1 MASTEATLERFA
13 VLGDGLAVAI
23 WQRDTREAQTTYK
36 QPGHHTLSYYMGGG
50 YHTSRG
56 ERPGLYGA
64 PRLLCTMPD
73 WHESSWMVRGPLR
86 FLHLYFMPEHF
97 TRRAVVEL
105 DREPRELTLADRT
118 YFEDGRIDRL
128 CEALVRLPWDG
139 ADQQLRANELAHA
152 TLSELLQSQSAQK
165 RQDGRLRGGLA
176 PLVRRRLADYIEDNL
191 GSGITLGM
199 LAQQANLS
207 EFHLARMF
215 RISFG
220 MPPSAWIAARRL
232 DRARALLKGGELPLQ
247 QVADACGYADLSHFS
262 HRFRDGVGV
271 PPSRYR
277 SIVGVAAAPQS

>member
-1 MASTEATLERFA
+1 MPTAAVNDLE
-13 VLGDGLAVAI
+13 G
-23 WQRDTREAQTTYK
+23 
-36 QPGHHTLSYYMGGG
+36 
-50 YHTSRG
+50 
-56 ERPGLYGA
+56 
-64 PRLLCTMPD
+64 
-73 WHESSWMVRGPLR
+73 
-86 FLHLYFMPEHF
+86 
-97 TRRAVVEL
+97 
-105 DREPRELTLADRT
+105 
-118 YFEDGRIDRL
+118 RL
-128 CEALVRLPWDG
+128 CEALVAMPWDD
-139 ADQQLRANELAHA
+139 ADHRLRANELAHA

-191 GSGITLGM
+191 GGGITLGM

-232 DRARALLKGGELPLQ
+232 DRARLLLKGCELPLQ

-262 HRFRDGVGV
+262 HRFRDGLGV

-277 SIVGVAAAPQS
+277 AILRA